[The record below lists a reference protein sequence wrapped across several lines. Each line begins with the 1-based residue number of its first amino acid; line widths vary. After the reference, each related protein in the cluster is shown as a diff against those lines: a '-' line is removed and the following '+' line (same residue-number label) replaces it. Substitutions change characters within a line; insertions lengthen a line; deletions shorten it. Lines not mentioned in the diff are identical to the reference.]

1 MARFDADFDFVVP
14 DWLFQSAVKGGQH
27 GGWVVTKFD
36 WGVRKGDCVFL
47 RSFDHEALTLP
58 FIVLSDMVEAKDRKT
73 GEDTFYIHIREAKP
87 REVRLHIRNNT
98 QA

>member
-14 DWLFQSAVKGGQH
+14 DWLFEKAVRAGHH
-27 GGWVVTKFD
+27 GGWVETKID

-47 RSFDHEALTLP
+47 RSFDNEAMTLP
-58 FIVLSDMVEAKDRKT
+58 FLVISDMLEREDRET
-73 GEDTFYIHIREAKP
+73 GEPVYYVHIREAKP
-87 REVRLHIRNNT
+87 REASLHIRNKV